1 MKRKKQLE
9 MQLLEISN
17 SFNALQVTTV
27 YDETENQ
34 IKEMMVFPSFSM
46 VHECICIGM

>member
-34 IKEMMVFPSFSM
+34 IKEMIGVSFFFY
-46 VHECICIGM
+46 GA

>member
-34 IKEMMVFPSFSM
+34 IKEMMVFPSFF
-46 VHECICIGM
+46 CGA